1 MATAIKKTVFASEQD
16 RAEIKLRR
24 KHWKSYQH
32 RISPERLV
40 FIDETWVKTNM
51 IKMYGRSKKGRRLLA
66 KAPHG
71 HRKTLTF
78 IGALRSDGIKA
89 PCVFDQPINGVSF
102 LAWVKESLVPT
113 LKPKDLVIMDNLSSH
128 KIEGVKNAIKETG
141 AKIIYLPPYSPDLN
155 PIEQVFAKV
164 KSLLRKAE
172 KRTIDEVIEHIGEL
186 IETIKPNECL
196 NYFRNSG
203 YAYN

>member
-1 MATAIKKTVFASEQD
+1 
-16 RAEIKLRR
+16 
-24 KHWKSYQH
+24 
-32 RISPERLV
+32 LV

-51 IKMYGRSKKGRRLLA
+51 IKMYGRSKSGTRLLA
-66 KAPHG
+66 YAPHG

-78 IGALRSDGIKA
+78 IGALRNDGIVA

-102 LAWVKESLVPT
+102 LVWVKESLVPA
-113 LKPKDLVIMDNLSSH
+113 LKPRDLVIMDNLSSH
-128 KIEGVKNAIKETG
+128 KVEGVRNAIKETG
-141 AKIIYLPPYSPDLN
+141 AKVLYLPPYSPDLN

-172 KRTIDEVIEHIGEL
+172 KRTIDEVTNHIGAL
-186 IETIKPNECL
+186 IETIKPDECL
-196 NYFRNSG
+196 NYFKNSG